1 MANAASTDKDEQ
13 LLNAID
19 RAAETAYGSDE
30 KGELSTE
37 RALAIKM
44 YLGDNISPAPEG
56 RSQVRD
62 RSVFE
67 TINWILPSIVDIF
80 ANGDDVVKIQPVGPE
95 DEAGAKQE
103 SEFINHQILN
113 KTPWLVTVITLF
125 IDAALTKNAYAYTY
139 KDYKRNV
146 TIDSYKG
153 QTAAGVQ
160 MLLDG
165 GNAEITK
172 QSSYPDPTGAQ
183 EPAMDESGR
192 PQMQMVPG
200 PNGFPQMDPQTG
212 QPAMQ
217 PRMQPVMLFDVTIR
231 TTEKDGRYCIDVL
244 PPEHCKVSDQTPS
257 FQLEGCPYFEYVC
270 EKSISDVRKMG
281 FEIDDKIND
290 EDTPETSEDQARD
303 QFSEFTQG
311 EREYEPSMRK
321 IKVRTIWIEHDY
333 DDDGIAELQ
342 RVLRVGRTLLEREE
356 VSRIPVRSTVSLPL
370 PHRHPGLSICDIV
383 KDLQEVKTAILRGGL
398 DNLYLSNNGR
408 MGISNK
414 VSVDDA
420 LLSRPG
426 QPVRVDTDMP
436 DVGGHIF
443 PVVAPFI
450 FPQAMEGLN
459 YMDQVKQTRTGVN
472 SQFQGLDASQLT
484 QLQPGTV
491 NQISS
496 MAAQRVKLLARI
508 FGMCI
513 EGIASDL
520 HECIL
525 KSGHKKEQVQLKGTW
540 TEVDPSAW
548 KKRKD
553 FKTVVGYA
561 AGNKDAMVTKL
572 MMIGNAQ
579 KEALMGGLPIV
590 TPENVYET
598 MSELVKASDFST
610 PDRFFTHPSKMPPK
624 GPPQP
629 DPTVMAAEKMKSDTA
644 LQTKQL
650 DVQQKSTESAS
661 TLELEKYRTDAD
673 NHTKI
678 LIAQHQTHHAK
689 DMKQLEAEHAM
700 GMEGVKAHL
709 SPKTAENANKGRE
722 VAQKDTLI
730 QGLFERVEKSE
741 QRQEQMLAQVL
752 SAVAALNGPK
762 EIIRDKAGKAVG
774 VKPSNGA
781 A

>member
-1 MANAASTDKDEQ
+1 MGQAQTDAEES

-19 RAAETAYGSDE
+19 RAADTAYGSDE
-30 KGELSTE
+30 KGTLSTD
-37 RALAIKM
+37 RAQSIDM
-44 YLGDNISPAPEG
+44 FLGKNTLPAPEG

-80 ANGDDVVKIQPVGPE
+80 ANGDDVVSISPVGPE
-95 DEAGAKQE
+95 DEQGAQQE
-103 SEFINHQILN
+103 SQAINHQILN
-113 KTPWLVTVITLF
+113 KTPWLMTIITLF
-125 IDAALTKNAYAYTY
+125 VDSALTKNAYVYTY
-139 KDYKRNV
+139 KDYKRDV

-160 MLLDG
+160 LLLDDG
-165 GNAEITK
+165 DSEITQQK
-172 QSSYPDPTGAQ
+172 SYPDDSGAQ
-183 EPAMDESGR
+183 EPVMGPDG
-192 PQMQMVPG
+192 PQMQMVMG
-200 PNGFPQMDPQTG
+200 PQGPQIDPQTG

-217 PRMQPVMLFDVTIR
+217 PVMQPAMLYDVTIR
-231 TTEKDGRYCIDVL
+231 TTKKEGSYCIDVL

-257 FQLEGCPYFEYVC
+257 FTLDGCSYFEYEC

-281 FEIDDKIND
+281 FDIDDEIND
-290 EDTPETSEDQARD
+290 EDVPETSEDLSRD
-303 QFSEFTQG
+303 QFNEFTQG
-311 EREYEPSMRK
+311 ECEYEPAMRM

-333 DDDGIAELQ
+333 DNDGIAELQ
-342 RVLRVGRTLLEREE
+342 RVIRIGRTILHREE
-356 VSRIPVRSTVSLPL
+356 VSRIPVRSTVSIPL
-370 PHRHPGLSICDIV
+370 PHRHIGLSIADIV
-383 KDLQEVKTAILRGGL
+383 KDLQDIKTAILRGGL

-408 MGISNK
+408 VGISNK
-414 VSVDDA
+414 VSIDDA

-426 QPVRVDTDMP
+426 QPLRVDTDMP

-450 FPQAMEGLN
+450 FPQAMEGLS
-459 YMDQVKQTRTGVN
+459 YMDQMKQMRTGIN
-472 SQFQGLDASQLT
+472 NNFQGLDASQLT

-520 HECIL
+520 HECML
-525 KSGHKKEQVQLKGTW
+525 KSGHKKEVVQIRGKW
-540 TEVDPSAW
+540 VEVDPSAW

-561 AGNKDAMVTKL
+561 AGNKDAMVARL

-590 TPENVYET
+590 TPENVHET
-598 MSELVKASDFST
+598 MSELVKASDFSN
-610 PDRFFTHPSKMPPK
+610 PDRFFTHPSKMPQK

-629 DPTVMAAEKMKSDTA
+629 DVTVMAAEQLKA
-644 LQTKQL
+644 QTT
-650 DVQQKSTESAS
+650 QQKTIAELQQKDRETQA
-661 TLELEKYRTDAD
+661 TLSLDKYKTDAD
-673 NHTKI
+673 NKTK
-678 LIAQHQTHHAK
+678 LIIAEHQTKHATH
-689 DMKQLEAEHAM
+689 MKQVEAEHSV

-709 SPKTAENANKGRE
+709 NPKTAEAANKGKE

-730 QGLFERVEKSE
+730 QGLFDRVEKSE
-741 QRQEQMLAQVL
+741 QRQEAMLAQVL
-752 SAVAALNGPK
+752 SAVAALNVPK
-762 EIIRDKAGKAVG
+762 KIIRGKDGKPSHLMPMKAGEL
-774 VKPSNGA
+774 
-781 A
+781 

>member
-1 MANAASTDKDEQ
+1 MQTDKDDL

-30 KGELSTE
+30 KGELATD
-37 RALAIKM
+37 RAAAIDM
-44 YLGDNISPAPEG
+44 YLGRNTNPAPEG
-56 RSQVRD
+56 RSQVSD

-80 ANGDDVVKIQPVGPE
+80 ANGDDVVMIQPVSKE

-103 SEFINHQILN
+103 SQFINHQILN
-113 KTPWLVTVITLF
+113 KTPWLTTVITLF
-125 IDAALTKNAYAYTY
+125 IDSALTKNAYVYTY
-139 KDYKRNV
+139 KDYKRSV

-160 MLLDG
+160 MLLDAG
-165 GNAEITK
+165 DAEITK
-172 QSSYPDPTGAQ
+172 QASYPDPDGAM
-183 EPAMDESGR
+183 EPVM
-192 PQMQMVPG
+192 G
-200 PNGFPQMDPQTG
+200 PDG

-217 PRMQPVMLFDVTIR
+217 VVGMDPTGQPIQQPAMQPSMLYDVTIR
-231 TTEKDGRYCIDVL
+231 TTDKYGQYCIDVL
-244 PPEHCKVSDQTPS
+244 PPEHCRISDQTPS
-257 FQLEGCPYFEYVC
+257 FGLEGCPYFEYAC
-270 EKSISDVRKMG
+270 DKTISDIRKMG
-281 FEIDDKIND
+281 FEIDDEVND
-290 EDTPETSEDQARD
+290 EHSPDTQEDLARD
-303 QFSEFTQG
+303 QFSELQEG
-311 EREYEPSMRK
+311 EREYEPAMRK
-321 IKVRTIWIEHDY
+321 VRIRTIWIEHDY

-342 RVLRVGRTLLEREE
+342 RVIRVGRQVLEREE

-370 PHRHPGLSICDIV
+370 PHRHPGLCIADIV
-383 KDLQEVKTAILRGGL
+383 KDLQSIKTAILRGGL

-408 MGISNK
+408 NAISNK

-420 LLSRPG
+420 LISRPG
-426 QPVRVDTDMP
+426 QPIRVDTDLP
-436 DVGGHIF
+436 DVAGHIQ
-443 PVVAPFI
+443 PVVSPFI
-450 FPQAMEGLN
+450 FPQAMEGLA

-513 EGIASDL
+513 EGVASDL

-525 KSGHKKEQVQLKGTW
+525 KSGHKKEVIQVRGEW
-540 TEVDPSAW
+540 VEVDPAAW

-561 AGNKDAMVTKL
+561 AGNKDAMVARL

-598 MSELVKASDFST
+598 MTELVKASDFSN
-610 PDRFFTHPSKMPPK
+610 PDRFFTDPKKVPPK

-629 DPTVMAAEKMKSDTA
+629 DATVMAAEQMKTQSAEKIKGAELQQKDRENAMKLELDKYTVDQDN
-644 LQTKQL
+644 QTKL
-650 DVQQKSTESAS
+650 
-661 TLELEKYRTDAD
+661 
-673 NHTKI
+673 I
-678 LIAQHQTHHAK
+678 IAQHT
-689 DMKQLEAEHAM
+689 AEHAFAM
-700 GMEGVKAHL
+700 KDKDTEHQAGLKHVDASL
-709 SPKTAENANKGRE
+709 NPKTKEADAKKSE
-722 VAQKDTLI
+722 VQQQGTLV
-730 QGLFERVEKSE
+730 QALLARVEKSE
-741 QRQEQMLAQVL
+741 ERQTQMLTQVL
-752 SAVAALNGPK
+752 AAVSALNGPK
-762 EIIRDKAGKAVG
+762 EIVRGKDGKAIG
-774 VKPSNGA
+774 VKPMNGA
-781 A
+781 

>member
-1 MANAASTDKDEQ
+1 MASSASADKDDL

-30 KGELSTE
+30 KGELATD
-37 RALAIKM
+37 RADAIDM
-44 YLGDNISPAPEG
+44 YLGRNTKPAPEG

-80 ANGDDVVKIQPVGPE
+80 ANGDDVVQIQPVSRE

-103 SEFINHQILN
+103 SQFINHQILN
-113 KTPWLVTVITLF
+113 KTPWLTTVITLF
-125 IDAALTKNAYAYTY
+125 IDSALTKNAYVYTY
-139 KDYKRNV
+139 KDYKRSV

-165 GNAEITK
+165 GDAEIIK
-172 QSSYPDPTGAQ
+172 QASYPDPDGAQ
-183 EPAMDESGR
+183 EP
-192 PQMQMVPG
+192 VTG
-200 PNGFPQMDPQTG
+200 PDG

-217 PRMQPVMLFDVTIR
+217 MVMGPQGPMPQPVMQPVMLYDVTIR
-231 TTEKDGRYCIDVL
+231 TTEKYGQYCIDVL

-257 FQLEGCPYFEYVC
+257 FGLDGCPYFEYAC
-270 EKSISDVRKMG
+270 DKTISDLRKMG
-281 FEIDDKIND
+281 FKLNDDVND
-290 EDTPETSEDQARD
+290 EQSPDTQEDLSRD
-303 QFSEFTQG
+303 QFNEAQES
-311 EREYEPSMRK
+311 EREYEPAMRMVR
-321 IKVRTIWIEHDY
+321 VRTIWIEHDY
-333 DDDGIAELQ
+333 DGDGIAELQ
-342 RVLRVGRTLLEREE
+342 KVIRVGREILDREE
-356 VSRIPVRSTVSLPL
+356 VSRIPVRSTVSMPL
-370 PHRHPGLSICDIV
+370 PHRHPGLCIADIV
-383 KDLQEVKTAILRGGL
+383 KDLQEIKTAILRGGL

-408 MGISNK
+408 NAISNK

-420 LLSRPG
+420 LVSRPG
-426 QPVRVDTDMP
+426 QPIRVDTDMP
-436 DVGGHIF
+436 DVAGHIQ

-450 FPQAMEGLN
+450 FPQAMEGLS

-525 KSGHKKEQVQLKGTW
+525 KSGHKKEVIQVAGEW
-540 TEVDPSAW
+540 VDVDPSAW

-561 AGNKDAMVTKL
+561 AGNKDAMVARL

-598 MSELVKASDFST
+598 MTELVKASDFSN
-610 PDRFFTHPSKMPPK
+610 PDRFFTDPKKIPPK

-629 DPTVMAAEKMKSDTA
+629 DATVMAAEQMKTQSA
-644 LQTKQL
+644 ERIKGAEL
-650 DVQQKSTESAS
+650 QQKDRENAS
-661 TLELEKYRTDAD
+661 KLELDKYKTDTQAKVD
-673 NHTKI
+673 LT
-678 LIAQHQTHHAK
+678 IAQSNFDHALIMK
-689 DMKQLEAEHAM
+689 DKETKHAAGLEH
-700 GMEGVKAHL
+700 VKAHL
-709 SPKTAENANKGRE
+709 SPKTKENDVRKSE
-722 VAQKDTLI
+722 VTQKDGLI
-730 QGLFERVEKSE
+730 QTMLTKMGESE
-741 QRQEQMLAQVL
+741 ARQTEMLTQVL
-752 SAVAALNGPK
+752 AAVSALNGPK
-762 EIIRDKAGKAVG
+762 EIIRDKGGRAVG
-774 VKPSNGA
+774 VKPANGGA
-781 A
+781 